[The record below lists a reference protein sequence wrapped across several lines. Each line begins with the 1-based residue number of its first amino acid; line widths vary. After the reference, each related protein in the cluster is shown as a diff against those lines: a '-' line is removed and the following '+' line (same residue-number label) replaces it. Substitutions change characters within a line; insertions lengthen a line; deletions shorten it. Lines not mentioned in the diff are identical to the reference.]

1 MIQSSSTLQQQEEA
15 PEQRR
20 ARAEVSPEQ
29 RYERGLQQQRFYGVA
44 QSSQQAYPGGLPP
57 QQQAYQGQQP
67 PIVVQNFYQA
77 PPPMPMQPPIMV
89 NVVSSPNFLLRAL
102 WFIFIGWWAG
112 LIWLHIGFAL
122 CVSVIFLPVGLMML
136 NRLPSVLTLQPSSQ
150 QTTVTMYQN
159 GMVSVQVGEPQQI
172 DFLLRALYFLVIG
185 WWLGYV
191 WALVGYIFCFTIILM
206 PIGVMMLNRL
216 PTVLTLRQM

>member
-1 MIQSSSTLQQQEEA
+1 
-15 PEQRR
+15 
-20 ARAEVSPEQ
+20 
-29 RYERGLQQQRFYGVA
+29 
-44 QSSQQAYPGGLPP
+44 
-57 QQQAYQGQQP
+57 
-67 PIVVQNFYQA
+67 
-77 PPPMPMQPPIMV
+77 MQPPIMV